1 MSAELRWFYRD
12 GSALN
17 EVSLWLDKLNGGE
30 LRPEVPREDFY
41 RITKAEDISVKF
53 RKYNVSGALR
63 THLECKM
70 LESAEVV
77 VTPFKGKIEQYSKWS
92 FQIADD
98 LLPDPKN
105 ENWLKV
111 AKRRTLIKVD
121 LISGTPV
128 ISGSEQLLLKEG
140 CNVEITLLP
149 SNGDQWTFGMEAY
162 SDSGNQMDNLRRAI
176 RWIGESFGFPP
187 ALGKF
192 FFSGGYAE
200 WLAKG
205 LFMQPLS

>member
-1 MSAELRWFYRD
+1 MMSAELRWFYRD

-17 EVSLWLDKLNGGE
+17 EVNQWLEKLNGAK
-30 LRPEVPREDFY
+30 LLPEVPREDFY
-41 RITKAEDISVKF
+41 RITRAEDISVKF
-53 RKYNVSGALR
+53 RKYNTSDLQR

-70 LESAEVV
+70 LESAEAI
-77 VTPFKGKIEQYSKWS
+77 VTPFNGKIEQYSKWS
-92 FQIADD
+92 FEIAND
-98 LLPDPKN
+98 LLPDAKN
-105 ENWLKV
+105 KNWLKV
-111 AKRRTLIKVD
+111 AKRRTLVKVD

-162 SDSGNQMDNLRRAI
+162 SDSGNQMGNLRRTLI
-176 RWIGESFGFPP
+176 WIGETLGYTP

-192 FFSGGYAE
+192 FFIGGYAE
-200 WLAKG
+200 WLASFLRAK
-205 LFMQPLS
+205 